1 MANAAGSCWMGAGS
15 TMAMAGEG
23 SRGSGKGEPVPDYR
37 VYRMTAGD
45 WIRCLLTYTL
55 FDGMISLLF
64 YRSWIAFA
72 AGLPGIW
79 LYRRMYLREK
89 IRLRGKRLEETF
101 MTALQSVSSSLTA
114 GYSAENAFAEACKE
128 LEKLYY
134 AEEPV
139 CRELHRIK
147 RMLSVN
153 ENLEALLAD
162 WAARSGSADIRNF
175 AAVFSAAKRT
185 GGDLNAIIRNTI
197 SIMTQKRE
205 AQQEIEVSLAS
216 RKMEQKVMSGIP
228 LFILAY
234 VGLTSPEFLEGMYYT
249 PVGILVMTAAL
260 LLYGGAFLLG
270 RYFVRIEV

>member
-1 MANAAGSCWMGAGS
+1 MTNY
-15 TMAMAGEG
+15 EG

-175 AAVFSAAKRT
+175 AAVFFRSKENWRRSERDYTEYHLYYDAKERSAAGNRSEPGIQKD
-185 GGDLNAIIRNTI
+185 GAEGNERNSPFYTRLCGTDI
-197 SIMTQKRE
+197 P
-205 AQQEIEVSLAS
+205 
-216 RKMEQKVMSGIP
+216 GI
-228 LFILAY
+228 
-234 VGLTSPEFLEGMYYT
+234 LEGMYYT